1 MAKHENQI
9 VGQPTATEAQAHL
22 NETEFAE
29 KYPDVYETIRENYLD
44 IDLCAG
50 WSNWNIFEALDFAY
64 QKGRDCGCEESE
76 LYEKEV
82 GELKMKIED
91 LEAENK
97 KLKADAKY
105 YNNSL
110 GMATDEINELEKEI
124 ESLKS
129 ENGQLKEDNDTLR
142 KNQMV
147 WVDSSGKAI
156 DGLLGQATDTHL
168 ATLFAKRGYHGEI
181 SRSGRLYDS
190 STQTNWGEKTETIKI
205 G

>member
-9 VGQPTATEAQAHL
+9 VGQPTTTEAQVHL
-22 NETEFAE
+22 NEKEFAE
-29 KYPDVYETIRENYLD
+29 KYPDIYETIRKNLLN

-91 LEAENK
+91 LKAENK
-97 KLKADAKY
+97 
-105 YNNSL
+105 
-110 GMATDEINELEKEI
+110 
-124 ESLKS
+124 
-129 ENGQLKEDNDTLR
+129 QLKEDNDTLR
-142 KNQMV
+142 KNQTV
-147 WVDSSGKAI
+147 WVDNSGKAI

-190 STQTNWGEKTETIKI
+190 STQTNWGEKIETIKI
-205 G
+205 